1 MRNLINNL
9 VIGDRKDDTNFNNQI
24 IRLDLMK
31 ADKTEITEVKYN
43 ILQIADEI
51 NSINTKIITN
61 ANDILNVQ
69 KNLDSVNAQLT
80 GNWVAVG
87 AQFLIYEG

>member
-1 MRNLINNL
+1 
-9 VIGDRKDDTNFNNQI
+9 
-24 IRLDLMK
+24 MK
-31 ADKTEITEVKYN
+31 ADKNEISEINYN
-43 ILQIADEI
+43 ILQIGDEI
-51 NSINTKIITN
+51 NTINTKITSN

>member
-1 MRNLINNL
+1 
-9 VIGDRKDDTNFNNQI
+9 
-24 IRLDLMK
+24 MK

-51 NSINTKIITN
+51 NTINTKIITN

-87 AQFLIYEG
+87 AQFLIYEGQLVALFAASTALQGQVTALATTVASV

>member
-1 MRNLINNL
+1 
-9 VIGDRKDDTNFNNQI
+9 
-24 IRLDLMK
+24 MK

-43 ILQIADEI
+43 ILQIGDEI
-51 NSINTKIITN
+51 NTINTKIITN

>member
-1 MRNLINNL
+1 
-9 VIGDRKDDTNFNNQI
+9 
-24 IRLDLMK
+24 MK

-51 NSINTKIITN
+51 NTINTKIITN